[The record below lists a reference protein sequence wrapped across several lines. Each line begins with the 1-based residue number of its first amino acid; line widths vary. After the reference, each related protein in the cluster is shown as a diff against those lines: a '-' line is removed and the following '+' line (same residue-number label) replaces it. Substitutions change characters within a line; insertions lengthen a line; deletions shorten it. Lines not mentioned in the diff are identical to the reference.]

1 MYDRSKTYPLPLKQY
16 LASMVAEAS
25 TTAFAIYSQK
35 PSTMRRR
42 KKERPKQLGQLS
54 LPSYPRCTKIQT
66 NRKQS
71 DMTTSF
77 EDILNTPMDS
87 IKPPPLLP
95 VGSYHTVIKGLPE
108 KGKSKEKQ
116 TDFFK
121 FTHRIIAALD
131 DVDPE
136 ELETAFP
143 EGVAGKE
150 IDNSFY
156 ITEKS
161 AFMLTDFLKNCG
173 ITGLS
178 VREAIDNTPNAEVI
192 IFVKHEPS
200 QDGQRMFARV
210 GRTAPVE

>member
-1 MYDRSKTYPLPLKQY
+1 
-16 LASMVAEAS
+16 MVAEAS
-25 TTAFAIYSQK
+25 TTASAIYSRK
-35 PSTMRRR
+35 PSKKRR
-42 KKERPKQLGQLS
+42 KERPKQPGQLS
-54 LPSYPRCTKIQT
+54 LPLHTH
-66 NRKQS
+66 NRKPS

-77 EDILNTPMDS
+77 EDILNTPMDD
-87 IKPPPLLP
+87 IKPPALLP

-121 FTHRIIAALD
+121 FTHRIVAALD

-136 ELETAFP
+136 ELEEAFP

-210 GRTAPVE
+210 GKTAPVE